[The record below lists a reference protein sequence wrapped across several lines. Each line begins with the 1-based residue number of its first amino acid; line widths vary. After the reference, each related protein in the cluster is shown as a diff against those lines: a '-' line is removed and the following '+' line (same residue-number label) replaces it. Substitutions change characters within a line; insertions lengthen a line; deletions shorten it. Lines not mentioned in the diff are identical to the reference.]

1 MNGGKSESMKP
12 DKLREVLI
20 HVREKMSENV
30 VGKPIQV
37 GERTLIPVV
46 KISCFYGGGKAK
58 GKVGAP
64 RFGVFCITPLAFVV
78 IDSQGE
84 RVLSLPGEEFSLSE
98 LIVGVP
104 GLIEKIKEAR
114 EIVR

>member
-12 DKLREVLI
+12 EKLREVLMV
-20 HVREKMSENV
+20 VREEMSENV

-58 GKVGAP
+58 GRAGSP
-64 RFGVFCITPLAFVV
+64 RFGVFCVTPLAVV
-78 IDSQGE
+78 VVDPQGE
-84 RVLSLPGEEFSLSE
+84 RVLPLSGEEVSLSE

-104 GLIEKIKEAR
+104 GLAEKIKEAQEGR
-114 EIVR
+114 